1 MTMVTNDW
9 KEKIKKLPLRPLKDQ
24 IVISVDEQEQ
34 VKSGI
39 IIPDTSQ
46 EHPRTGIVM
55 FTGPDVTT
63 VKAGDRVL
71 FRYWDHMTTKL
82 TYDGPPFVIMSVV
95 GAVAV
100 VKG

>member
-1 MTMVTNDW
+1 MTVNVTPLHDRVLVARLEA
-9 KEKIKKLPLRPLKDQ
+9 KE
-24 IVISVDEQEQ
+24 VA
-34 VKSGI
+34 KSGI
-39 IIPDTSQ
+39 IIPDNSQ

-63 VKAGDRVL
+63 VQVGDRVL